1 MDEPQAPL
9 TEREQFE
16 TWLMQ
21 HSSMRAFSSP
31 SAAAKRRDEM
41 YWYAHVRCAWQ
52 SWQARAALASAPHP
66 PSNTLGDALTGPG
79 DPVASLPTPPI
90 AAGEVRSAE

>member
-16 TWLMQ
+16 LWRNNYFGPLYTNAES
-21 HSSMRAFSSP
+21 SSMWTA
-31 SAAAKRRDEM
+31 
-41 YWYAHVRCAWQ
+41 
-52 SWQARAALASAPHP
+52 WQARAVLASAPHP
-66 PSNTLGDALTGPG
+66 LSNTLGDASGPG

-90 AAGEVRSAE
+90 AAGEVRSVE